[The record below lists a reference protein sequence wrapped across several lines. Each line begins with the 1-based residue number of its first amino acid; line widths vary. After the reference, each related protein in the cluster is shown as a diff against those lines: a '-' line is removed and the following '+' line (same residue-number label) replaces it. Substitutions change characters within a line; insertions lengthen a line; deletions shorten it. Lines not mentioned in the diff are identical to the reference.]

1 MYEIYVYGPKE
12 DDNDYSTAGLAGALT
27 PTQCTFEEGGNEE
40 STISMTHPLD
50 EYGRFGYLQRGN
62 ILSVPVPVR
71 TTPEI
76 QNGSCVTT
84 VWSYKVKVS
93 NLLTSKNQRT
103 LYKKAKGSGRKKILS
118 SGEVVTVVE
127 KPTGD
132 DVRWKVKSK
141 YGTGYM
147 DPNGLELMTEHTI
160 PDNSSAI
167 EEVASPWTVMAQY
180 FRIYEVVKNIDSVEV
195 SARHISYDLLYNQ
208 TRYESTGTVTLQTAL
223 DGILNNCYAPHDF
236 RAYTNVNN
244 EQPGL
249 SYVGKNPIEAI
260 LDPEEGICSKF
271 NVKLVRDNYDLY
283 LLNDPGLNRGVVV
296 SYGKNM
302 TGIKFTSNEDE
313 VATRIIPTGEKKNG
327 DILYLDDDP
336 TKRYIDS
343 PNINNYSTI
352 RVYTLQCENC
362 KIGDKDPKGGKITEA
377 IAKARMREQAQKLL
391 DNGCDQ
397 PTVSME
403 VEFVN
408 LGDSVE
414 YAQFKNLENCFLWDY
429 ILVRNS
435 RLAVDVTAQ
444 IVKIKWDCLKQRME
458 SVEIGTIGK
467 TLANTGITTWQ
478 IPSGLNGSKIA
489 YGSIG
494 SAALKSD
501 IIAAK
506 HVQADSISTEAL
518 QAGIVIADKI
528 AANAVTTE
536 KLNAE
541 SVTAEKIAAGV
552 IGTKHLEAESVTTE
566 KLAAKAVTTDK
577 LEAESVTSEKIAANS
592 IKAAHLDAESVT
604 AEKIKTGSITADRM
618 KAKTITAESGIL
630 ADGVVG
636 TAQIADS
643 TITSAKIVSLNAD
656 VITAGTL
663 SVKRL
668 ILVGEDGLIY
678 NINASASGLSSEEL
692 TDEKYQNQINGTVIV
707 AKSITA
713 AQIAAESITGNE
725 ILAGSITAG
734 NIDVAGLFA
743 DEATINAIN
752 AMDISS
758 NNYLKLM
765 VETAVDDVQVGG
777 RNYLLGT
784 GEAYVAESDGSSR
797 TWLFPWKCADED
809 TAHSL
814 YGKTI
819 TISFDYDQ
827 AITSGAF
834 TLAFHNTWGTVKI
847 FNAGTAT
854 GQRFEE
860 TFDLP
865 VPDAFAENDP
875 DVVIYIDGTWNGSV
889 TFRNLK
895 MEIGNKATDW
905 TPAPE
910 DGYKSSYIEI
920 RDDHV
925 DINTGGRFKVTSGD
939 VDISTSKF
947 SVSITDEEGGED
959 ELLTIDA
966 TGVRAA
972 NLSAPN
978 VAMRYDGP
986 WQIIVNSGATSAQVE
1001 SGNYVRSMQEA
1012 FDRLNDRFLPHYA
1025 EVKLETDTYENVS
1038 IHGIYAGHEDL
1049 QIIGQGHA
1057 VYGKIVLQNVNSYV
1071 MISNLKACSA
1081 NGTVWGIHNCRYI
1094 YMKGCVADG
1103 YSTAMTGYNFDQGSI
1118 VTMESCEVYNCVAG
1132 VDAGW
1137 GTNIDIVNLKGTTT
1151 QYAYKVFGTRI
1162 TNSGSRPSG
1171 GWTGMNFMAAPGD
1184 LLTVPIDTGS
1194 GVVAPTTGS
1203 ATFNPSATGTYTSYW
1218 WSGDSDIRQGYTKSN
1233 GRIKGGIF
1241 YAVSGVSGTV
1251 KSAILKLTRLKNY
1264 GKGSAVQVKVYG
1276 TASAGKSG
1284 NPALSTEGYVLGT
1297 IDGGQTADFALP
1309 EALATGLGNGTYK
1322 GIVLYADDT
1331 TVLNGKTYSTNYAR
1345 FTTAAPLTITW
1356 TT

>member
-1 MYEIYVYGPKE
+1 MAEFTGPERRLDIRATITLSNGTQITLQADDIYR
-12 DDNDYSTAGLAGALT
+12 YSVNSSACDSGLPVGGAISASFTLGVAAGALNYNAV
-27 PTQCTFEEGGNEE
+27 E
-40 STISMTHPLD
+40 LD
-50 EYGRFGYLQRGN
+50 SAEVRVQIGTRGDADQYTYFDAGCWYVTN
-62 ILSVPVPVR
+62 
-71 TTPEI
+71 TETPE
-76 QNGSCVTT
+76 QTGEYTLTGMDALGLYFDVTYTDGANAYPRTMGS
-84 VWSYKVKVS
+84 
-93 NLLTSKNQRT
+93 L
-103 LYKKAKGSGRKKILS
+103 
-118 SGEVVTVVE
+118 
-127 KPTGD
+127 
-132 DVRWKVKSK
+132 
-141 YGTGYM
+141 
-147 DPNGLELMTEHTI
+147 LELMCTMAGVQVTSAAWLNKSTAIATMPRWPGETTTRDI
-160 PDNSSAI
+160 VGYIAACAGGFARINNSGVLEIVSPDS
-167 EEVASPWTVMAQY
+167 
-180 FRIYEVVKNIDSVEV
+180 
-195 SARHISYDLLYNQ
+195 
-208 TRYESTGTVTLQTAL
+208 GTVTANNPTIYTQFTPQGGANFAFNCLRVTFVAASEDETQSEPVRFAVNADVSDNATTCIEITGNPLYTDAIAASVKTALTGKTFEGGTVSWLGDPRAVVGLGMDVTAL
-223 DGILNNCYAPHDF
+223 DSTTHHLLITSSQLDF
-236 RAYTNVNN
+236 NTG
-244 EQPGL
+244 GL
-249 SYVGKNPIEAI
+249 LMTSTSSMPTLASNTSQHYSSSGRVFDDNGR
-260 LDPEEGICSKF
+260 LDTARIIDFSGS
-271 NVKLVRDNYDLY
+271 
-283 LLNDPGLNRGVVV
+283 VVDAV
-296 SYGKNM
+296 LG
-302 TGIKFTSNEDE
+302 KFT
-313 VATRIIPTGEKKNG
+313 RIVVG
-327 DILYLDDDP
+327 DL
-336 TKRYIDS
+336 
-343 PNINNYSTI
+343 
-352 RVYTLQCENC
+352 
-362 KIGDKDPKGGKITEA
+362 
-377 IAKARMREQAQKLL
+377 
-391 DNGCDQ
+391 
-397 PTVSME
+397 
-403 VEFVN
+403 
-408 LGDSVE
+408 
-414 YAQFKNLENCFLWDY
+414 
-429 ILVRNS
+429 
-435 RLAVDVTAQ
+435 
-444 IVKIKWDCLKQRME
+444 
-458 SVEIGTIGK
+458 
-467 TLANTGITTWQ
+467 
-478 IPSGLNGSKIA
+478 
-489 YGSIG
+489 
-494 SAALKSD
+494 
-501 IIAAK
+501 
-506 HVQADSISTEAL
+506 QADSLFAQMAKIVNMSVSHL
-518 QAGIVIADKI
+518 DAGVIDADKI
-528 AANAVTTE
+528 
-536 KLNAE
+536 K
-541 SVTAEKIAAGV
+541 S
-552 IGTKHLEAESVTTE
+552 
-566 KLAAKAVTTDK
+566 
-577 LEAESVTSEKIAANS
+577 
-592 IKAAHLDAESVT
+592 
-604 AEKIKTGSITADRM
+604 GSITADRM

-636 TAQIADS
+636 TAQIADGS
-643 TITSAKIVSLNAD
+643 ITTAKIVELSAD

-678 NINASASGLSSEEL
+678 NINATASGLTAEEL

-784 GEAYVAESDGSSR
+784 GEAYVAESDGSAR

-834 TLAFHNTWGTVKI
+834 TLAFHHTWGTVKV
-847 FNAGTAT
+847 FNAGTAA
-854 GQRFEE
+854 GQRFEG

-865 VPDAFAENDP
+865 IPDTFADGNP

-895 MEIGNKATDW
+895 LEIGNKATDW
-905 TPAPE
+905 MPAPE

-925 DINTGGRFKVTSGD
+925 DIGTGGTFRVASGD

-947 SVSITDEEGGED
+947 SVSITDEAGGED

-1001 SGNYVRSMQEA
+1001 SGSYVRSMQEA
-1012 FDRLNDRFLPHYA
+1012 FDRLNDRFLPYYA

-1038 IHGIYAGHEDL
+1038 IHGIYAGPGDL
-1049 QIIGQGHA
+1049 QIVGQGHT
-1057 VYGKIVLQNVNSYV
+1057 VYGKIVVQNVNANFTV
-1071 MISNLKACSA
+1071 SNLKACNAS
-1081 NGTVWGIHNCRYI
+1081 GSVWKIQNCRYVSLSS
-1094 YMKGCVADG
+1094 CAAEG
-1103 YSTAMTGYNFDQGSI
+1103 YSTSSAGYSILSGSI
-1118 VTMESCEVYNCVAG
+1118 VIVDRCEVYNCVTG
-1132 VDAGW
+1132 VNADW
-1137 GTNIDIVNLKGTTT
+1137 GAKVDVVSLKGTTT
-1151 QYAYKVFGTRI
+1151 QYAYRVFGAVI

-1171 GWTGMNFMAAPGD
+1171 ELTGVNFISAPGD

-1194 GVVAPTTGS
+1194 GVVVPTTGS
-1203 ATFNPSATGTYTSYW
+1203 ATFNPSATGTYTTYW

-1276 TASAGKSG
+1276 TTSAGKSG

-1297 IDGGQTADFALP
+1297 IDGGQTAEFALP
-1309 EALATGLGNGTYK
+1309 AALATGLGNGTYK
-1322 GIVLYADDT
+1322 GIILYADDT
-1331 TVLNGKTYSTNYAR
+1331 SAMSGKTYSSNYAR
-1345 FTTAAPLTITW
+1345 FAADAPLTITW